1 MALRQQKTHRHFRA
15 ADVIQPDAARLI
27 AGDNPVDQH
36 HARYLLQ
43 KADQLGVAQGFGMNN
58 QGITAL
64 ADQHFDRVALFV
76 RLMIA
81 VADQQVFVVFL
92 RHRVYRFHQRAEERV
107 GDVHH
112 HHAQVSLLWVASAC
126 ALALGR

>member
-1 MALRQQKTHRHFRA
+1 M
-15 ADVIQPDAARLI
+15 D
-27 AGDNPVDQH
+27 
-36 HARYLLQ
+36 
-43 KADQLGVAQGFGMNN
+43 N

-92 RHRVYRFHQRAEERV
+92 RHRVYRFHQRAEERI